1 MLTGESPQ
9 SILWPLVHTW
19 TLSAVVLSPAH
30 QAKWKAAC
38 ETLGLTGKA
47 FNERLEG
54 LDRFLD
60 TVEETLENMAARQ
73 GV

>member
-1 MLTGESPQ
+1 
-9 SILWPLVHTW
+9 VHTW
-19 TLSAVVLSPAH
+19 TLSAAVLSPER

-38 ETLGLTGKA
+38 ETLGLAGEA
-47 FNERLEG
+47 FNERMEG

-60 TVEETLENMAARQ
+60 TVEETLENMAASQ